1 MADKIELL
9 RSAMERAAA
18 NDEKLVVRDA
28 DPERNGNAYEGGL
41 TAFLS
46 GSRARAELHV
56 GHFVAEVLFVEYG
69 DGSSLHPVPEFK
81 QNVEDEDSAD
91 AVVAAVLARLRGHVN
106 RNA

>member
-1 MADKIELL
+1 MADKIDLL

-28 DPERNGNAYEGGL
+28 DPERNGNAYEGGF
-41 TAFLS
+41 TAFLT

-56 GHFVAEVLFVEYG
+56 GNFIAEVLFTEYG
-69 DGSSLHPVPEFK
+69 NGSSLHPVPEFK

-91 AVVAAVLARLRGHVN
+91 VVVATVLERLRGHIN